1 MFLYNDPVVP
11 VSSSNGSQNQDSDM
25 CNQCSA
31 NEEPDIAS
39 EKTLQEDVE
48 SSMQDDFDIFEREFF
63 KFDDFEEYDKDLG
76 YHNLTSYS
84 EEYEPKY

>member
-11 VSSSNGSQNQDSDM
+11 VSSSDSSENQDSDM
-25 CNQCSA
+25 CNQCSG

-48 SSMQDDFDIFEREFF
+48 SSIQDDFDIFEREFF
-63 KFDDFEEYDKDLG
+63 KFDDFDEYDKDLG
-76 YHNLTSYS
+76 YQKFASYS
-84 EEYEPKY
+84 E

>member
-11 VSSSNGSQNQDSDM
+11 VSSSDRSQNQDSDM
-25 CNQCSA
+25 CNQCSE

-48 SSMQDDFDIFEREFF
+48 SSIQDEFDIFERELF
-63 KFDDFEEYDKDLG
+63 KFDDFDEYDKDLG
-76 YHNLTSYS
+76 YHQFTY
-84 EEYEPKY
+84 Y